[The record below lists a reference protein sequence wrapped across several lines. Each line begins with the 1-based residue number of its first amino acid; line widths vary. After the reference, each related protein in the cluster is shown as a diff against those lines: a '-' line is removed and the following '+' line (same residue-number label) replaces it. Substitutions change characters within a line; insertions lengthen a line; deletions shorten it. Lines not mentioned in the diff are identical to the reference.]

1 MKKYYFLISIFFF
14 SFLIFVSYNQEE
26 RLIVDSKLEYSDEFE
41 KYFRDITYN
50 ETGSNYYPGYKQVEL
65 DKMLARLSGPTL
77 SASSDQDNPN
87 FGSSI
92 AATATFTERGPGNV
106 SGRTRGLI
114 VDAADASGKTFYAAS
129 PGGGIWK
136 GIHSGTGA
144 TEKVSWTNLT
154 SALPNINFNSLAQ
167 SQSNTDVIYA
177 GSGESH
183 IGGSGGWGDG
193 IFKST
198 DGGSSWTNVSKKSG
212 GKVISNFGTVHRII
226 VDPTN
231 PDIVIITAGNNYY
244 CNTYIYKTSNG
255 GTSWTKVHDYN
266 SCHTYTQVVAAPSD
280 FNTQYAVSKGKPLL
294 KSTCFL

>member
-1 MKKYYFLISIFFF
+1 M
-14 SFLIFVSYNQEE
+14 SYNQEE

-65 DKMLARLSGPTL
+65 DKMLARLSGPNL

-136 GIHSGTGA
+136 GIHSGAGA

-154 SALPNINFNSLAQ
+154 SGLPNINFNSLAQ

-183 IGGSGGWGDG
+183 I
-193 IFKST
+193 
-198 DGGSSWTNVSKKSG
+198 
-212 GKVISNFGTVHRII
+212 
-226 VDPTN
+226 
-231 PDIVIITAGNNYY
+231 
-244 CNTYIYKTSNG
+244 
-255 GTSWTKVHDYN
+255 
-266 SCHTYTQVVAAPSD
+266 
-280 FNTQYAVSKGKPLL
+280 AVSYTHLRAHE
-294 KSTCFL
+294 T